1 MKRTVM
7 VVGIAAVLS
16 AAARAQQPTP
26 GPVPSDTTAV
36 VQGLIGQEP
45 GSSVWLLA
53 LPVPFRFRDRVIAEL
68 ELGGRD
74 TRRWIGFDSHYVEA
88 RGTVGVEP
96 VAGHPFRG
104 RLHVTAVREVDP
116 AGTARRMVSNSWTH
130 RVAATLWVLP
140 QTFAWVDEQGRPTGV
155 GPTIVYTLNN
165 HGESDVALQL
175 GSRDF
180 ACFSVEPKAGG
191 APPWT
196 FVRRL
201 DQPNERPSIILPK
214 FVRETTRLP
223 RDAAP
228 TPGRYLVRASLC
240 GFKEYELET
249 ELQVQR

>member
-1 MKRTVM
+1 MKPTLM

-16 AAARAQQPTP
+16 APARAQEPIQQPAQ
-26 GPVPSDTTAV
+26 SDTAAV
-36 VQGLIGQEP
+36 VQGLIAQLP
-45 GSSVWLLA
+45 GSNVWLLA

-68 ELGGRD
+68 ELAGD
-74 TRRWIGFDSHYVEA
+74 ARRWTGFASHYVEA
-88 RGTVGVEP
+88 RGTVSAEP
-96 VAGHPFRG
+96 VAGHQLRG
-104 RLHVTAVREVDP
+104 RLRVTAVREVDP
-116 AGTARRMVSNSWTH
+116 AGTVRRMVSNSWTH

-140 QTFAWVDEQGRPTGV
+140 QTFAWVDERGHPTGV

-165 HGESDVALQL
+165 HGESDVALQF

-180 ACFSVEPKAGG
+180 ACFAVEPKAGG

-201 DQPNERPSIILPK
+201 EQPNERPSVILPK
-214 FVRETTRLP
+214 FVREVTRLP

-228 TPGRYLVRASLC
+228 TPGRYVVRASLC

-249 ELQVQR
+249 EIQVQR